1 MDERDRA
8 RISGP
13 AVLAEYLLGLEAR
26 LENLQES
33 VNLIDRRT
41 EQILARLTAA
51 GLRTEEYPPDFPP
64 DEE

>member
-1 MDERDRA
+1 MDERLMA
-8 RISGP
+8 RLVE
-13 AVLAEYLLGLEAR
+13 AVENIVFELEER

-41 EQILARLTAA
+41 EQMLARLTAA
-51 GLRTEEYPPDFPP
+51 DMRKEEYPPDFPARA